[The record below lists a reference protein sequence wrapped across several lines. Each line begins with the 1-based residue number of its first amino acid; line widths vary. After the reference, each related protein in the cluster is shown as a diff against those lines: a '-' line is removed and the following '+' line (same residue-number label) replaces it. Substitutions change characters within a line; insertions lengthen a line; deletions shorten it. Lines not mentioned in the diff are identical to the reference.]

1 MADTRNN
8 TKGLVVMSNWFDEK
22 EFSEPPMSFKLY
34 MKRLGKLCRAYDNA
48 KDKDM
53 KNMWSIKM
61 TELYKVYIN
70 SRPRKGTI
78 H

>member
-34 MKRLGKLCRAYDNA
+34 MKRLGL
-48 KDKDM
+48 
-53 KNMWSIKM
+53 
-61 TELYKVYIN
+61 N
-70 SRPRKGTI
+70 SNQNKIYNENTY
-78 H
+78 

>member
-1 MADTRNN
+1 M
-8 TKGLVVMSNWFDEK
+8 VMSNWFDEK

-34 MKRLGKLCRAYDNA
+34 KKRLSKLCKAYDNA
-48 KDKDM
+48 KDTEM

-61 TELYKVYIN
+61 TKLYKIYIN
-70 SRPRKGTI
+70 SRPRNGTI